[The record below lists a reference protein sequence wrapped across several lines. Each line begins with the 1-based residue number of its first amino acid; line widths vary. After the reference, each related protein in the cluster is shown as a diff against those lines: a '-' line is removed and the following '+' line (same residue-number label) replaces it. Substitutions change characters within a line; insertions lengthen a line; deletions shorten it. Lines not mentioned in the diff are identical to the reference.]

1 MTIDENTPGFIV
13 PDVGEKSRIHI
24 DTFDSKILYDSSM
37 TSNQKIVYF
46 YYCQHDQISETAE
59 QVASYLYLGASTV
72 KEAWRRLEED
82 GYLKLIE
89 KKGRVRTYT
98 AIFKCGLW

>member
-1 MTIDENTPGFIV
+1 MTAGENTPGFII
-13 PDVGEKSRIHI
+13 PDVGEKSRFHV
-24 DTFDSKILYDSSM
+24 DTFDSTILYDNSM

-59 QVASYLYLGASTV
+59 QVASFLYLGVSTV

-89 KKGRVRTYT
+89 KKGRVRTYV

>member
-1 MTIDENTPGFIV
+1 MTADENTPGFIV
-13 PDVGEKSRIHI
+13 PDVGEKSRFHV
-24 DTFDSKILYDSSM
+24 DTFDSTILYDNSI

-59 QVASYLYLGASTV
+59 QVANFLYLGVSTV
-72 KEAWRRLEED
+72 KVAWKILEEE

-89 KKGRVRTYT
+89 RKGRVRTYT
-98 AIFKCGLW
+98 AIFKCGIW

>member
-1 MTIDENTPGFIV
+1 MTADNNTPGFIV
-13 PDVGEKSRIHI
+13 PDVGEKSRFHV
-24 DTFDSKILYDSSM
+24 DTFDSTILYDNNM

-59 QVASYLYLGASTV
+59 QVASFLYLGVSTV

-82 GYLKLIE
+82 GYLQLIA
-89 KKGRVRTYT
+89 KKGRVRTYV